1 MSGLD
6 EAVIKNVEACK
17 QLSKITRTSLGPN
30 GASTLP
36 RTQIWRGPQK
46 RTDTARLGQRLP
58 LPGFFAK
65 RKVVIVANVARR
77 ARSLT
82 ANPPPSVVHHPLL
95 L

>member
-36 RTQIWRGPQK
+36 RTQIWRGPKNEQTPRVSVNVCHSRVSSRNEK
-46 RTDTARLGQRLP
+46 RRSAQTSPAARDR
-58 LPGFFAK
+58 
-65 RKVVIVANVARR
+65 
-77 ARSLT
+77 
-82 ANPPPSVVHHPLL
+82 
-95 L
+95 